1 MTNMPPTQIQDIVDH
16 AARQSD
22 RWLMMALLAVILLG
36 GAWLIRMV
44 FGAMMKQM
52 STIVDELKIDRKEA
66 EKQRDNLARVLDDNT
81 EALSAHTECS
91 RNQAIALQNLQ
102 IAIERGNK

>member
-1 MTNMPPTQIQDIVDH
+1 MTNMPPTQFQDIVDH

-52 STIVDELKIDRKEA
+52 STIVDELKADRKEA
-66 EKQRDNLARVLDDNT
+66 EKQRDNLASVIDDNT
-81 EALSAHTECS
+81 KALTAHTECS

-102 IAIERGNK
+102 IAVERCHK